1 MILISYFL
9 LQLDRI
15 SSTALSYSFMNAAG
29 AFLILVSLTVDF
41 NFSAFVIEAFW
52 LLISIVGIVRRLR
65 KTRG

>member
-15 SSTALSYSFMNAAG
+15 SSSALSYSLLNAAG

-41 NFSAFVIEAFW
+41 NFSAFVIESFW
-52 LLISIVGIVRRLR
+52 LLISIVGIVRCLR
-65 KTRG
+65 KSQM

>member
-15 SSTALSYSFMNAAG
+15 SSSALSYSLLNAAG

-41 NFSAFVIEAFW
+41 NFSAFVIESFW
-52 LLISIVGIVRRLR
+52 LLISIVGIVRCLR
-65 KTRG
+65 KSRM